1 MWSVECYPDPVSDV
15 AYTLSKGKQGSV
27 HSSVVIGRVPI
38 QNVLSNAD
46 NQQAFQ
52 EGERIARVALSDFVA
67 RRISKNSSAATVD
80 ECQVTVEPLD
90 KFLACR
96 TRRGKQ
102 KQANGNT
109 YAPFMLERS
118 DVWCNETD
126 LNVVVRVTI
135 VQNDCKGQQFMDV
148 DEKKTSDNTSAL
160 DQLVLNAATEFLS
173 NCINTDCSSQIM
185 QQVACAVV
193 QNRLREELKR
203 NGHVAFVADGAILPR
218 KSGAS
223 TLPMASPPAIP
234 FEAPKDSSTRQVLTI
249 NMGSLAKYVPTGSS
263 SFTTND
269 DGTSVSFTGLVV
281 PAGITLICGGGYHGK
296 VRDCT
301 FLFVYRFIN
310 DNLYDYSSYHD
321 VSLSRRY

>member
-15 AYTLSKGKQGSV
+15 AYSLSKGKQASV
-27 HSSVVIGRVPI
+27 RSSVVLGRVPI
-38 QNVLSNAD
+38 RTVLRNAD
-46 NQQAFQ
+46 DQQAFQ
-52 EGERIARVALSDFVA
+52 EGQRVARVALSDFVA
-67 RRISKNSSAATVD
+67 HRISKNGTTVTTD
-80 ECQVTVEPLD
+80 ECQVSVEPLD

-102 KQANGNT
+102 KQANGNSS

-126 LNVVVRVTI
+126 LNVIVRVTV
-135 VQNDCKGQQFMDV
+135 VQNDDCKQGQQQFMHAM
-148 DEKKTSDNTSAL
+148 DEKKTSDTTTTSAL

-173 NCINTDCSSQIM
+173 TCILNADCSSQIM
-185 QQVACAVV
+185 QHVACAVV

-203 NGHVAFVADGAILPR
+203 EGRVAFVADGAILPR

-234 FEAPKDSSTRQVLTI
+234 FEAPKDSPTRQVLTI
-249 NMGSLAKYVPTGSS
+249 NMGLLTKYIPAGSS

-296 VRDCT
+296 VRNSTC
-301 FLFVYRFIN
+301 LFVLLFKK
-310 DNLYDYSSYHD
+310 DH
-321 VSLSRRY
+321 SLLTP

>member
-1 MWSVECYPDPVSDV
+1 
-15 AYTLSKGKQGSV
+15 
-27 HSSVVIGRVPI
+27 
-38 QNVLSNAD
+38 
-46 NQQAFQ
+46 
-52 EGERIARVALSDFVA
+52 
-67 RRISKNSSAATVD
+67 
-80 ECQVTVEPLD
+80 VTVEPLD

-102 KQANGNT
+102 KQANGNS

-118 DVWCNETD
+118 DVWSHETH
-126 LNVVVRVTI
+126 LNVIVRVTV

-148 DEKKTSDNTSAL
+148 DEKKTSDTTSAL

-173 NCINTDCSSQIM
+173 SCIINADCSSQIM
-185 QQVACAVV
+185 QHVACAVV

-203 NGHVAFVADGAILPR
+203 AGHVAFVADGAILPR

-234 FEAPKDSSTRQVLTI
+234 FEAPKDSPTRQVLTI
-249 NMGSLAKYVPTGSS
+249 NMGLLTKYIPAGSS

-296 VRDCT
+296 VRNSTC
-301 FLFVYRFIN
+301 LFVLLFE
-310 DNLYDYSSYHD
+310 
-321 VSLSRRY
+321 